1 MIVVSRNDSWV
12 QTFHSFTIIIII
24 IIIIIID
31 VVVVIIII
39 IFSFS
44 ALLLSGWN
52 VTVLMS
58 SHFGFSIQLSALH
71 TYVIDRTASFYLIL
85 LKTPEGNLLAVET
98 FPGSATTENITGL
111 RPSTMYRISVY
122 GIDETGQAYK
132 TGESLASTTDG
143 KLHILHCFC
152 FLLHAIETKDLKLK
166 DRFYNNNNDNDK

>member
-1 MIVVSRNDSWV
+1 MNDTWV
-12 QTFHSFTIIIII
+12 QTFHSFIIIII
-24 IIIIIID
+24 
-31 VVVVIIII
+31 VVVVIIITIVVVIII

-52 VTVLMS
+52 VTVFMS
-58 SHFGFSIQLSALH
+58 SHFGFSIQLSTLQ

-85 LKTPEGNLLAVET
+85 LKTPAGNLLVVET

-111 RPSTMYRISVY
+111 RPSTLYRISVY

-143 KLHILHCFC
+143 KLHILLC
-152 FLLHAIETKDLKLK
+152 FLFFATCNRDEGS
-166 DRFYNNNNDNDK
+166 